1 MKDLEDKYWQQIEEL
16 EWYTDS
22 FISDGDYKRIE
33 QQLKDNFT
41 PSEAK
46 QLDDFVR
53 NKVNEL
59 GKRFNND
66 WLGDPGIDVS
76 DDSWGDLRNEVVGRG
91 KEFYENIT
99 VAKLQEM
106 ANVMDYHESFSYC
119 FSFVWDIKSKSKSWE
134 RDLTRNDY
142 NEKSENEKKTQF
154 QLNKPKR
161 IEEFVEKIGNLYD
174 EYHAEI
180 YQSNVWNYLEK
191 AIKEVKKLK

>member
-1 MKDLEDKYWQQIEEL
+1 MKDLEDKYWQQIKEL
-16 EWYTDS
+16 EWHTDS

-59 GKRFNND
+59 GKRFHND
-66 WLGDPGIDVS
+66 WLGDPGIDAG

-106 ANVMDYHESFSYC
+106 ADNNDYNESFSYC
-119 FSFVWDIKSKSKSWE
+119 FHYLFFP
-134 RDLTRNDY
+134 
-142 NEKSENEKKTQF
+142 EKSEEEKKTIF
-154 QLNKPKR
+154 EENKPKR
-161 IEEFVEKIGNLYD
+161 IDEFINKIDRLYD
-174 EYHAEI
+174 EYHAEL
-180 YQSNVWNYLEK
+180 YQGGVFHYLG
-191 AIKEVKKLK
+191 KLIEEARKSKSK

>member
-1 MKDLEDKYWQQIEEL
+1 MKDLEDKYWQQVEEL
-16 EWYTDS
+16 EWS
-22 FISDGDYKRIE
+22 KNGDYKRIE
-33 QQLKDNFT
+33 QQLIDNFT
-41 PSEAK
+41 PSEAT
-46 QLDDFVR
+46 QLDDFAR

-76 DDSWGDLRNEVVGRG
+76 DDGWSDLRNEVVGRG

-106 ANVMDYHESFSYC
+106 ANTNDYNESFSYC

-161 IEEFVEKIGNLYD
+161 IEEFVEKIDMLYD
-174 EYHAEI
+174 EYHAELC
-180 YQSNVWNYLEK
+180 QSGVFHYLGKLIEE
-191 AIKEVKKLK
+191 ARKLK

>member
-1 MKDLEDKYWQQIEEL
+1 MKDLEDKYWKQIEEL
-16 EWYTDS
+16 EWSKDA
-22 FISDGDYKRIE
+22 DYRRIE
-33 QQLKDNFT
+33 QQLKDNLT
-41 PSEAK
+41 PSEAI
-46 QLDDFVR
+46 QLDDFAR

-76 DDSWGDLRNEVVGRG
+76 DDSWSDLRNEVVGRG

-106 ANVMDYHESFSYC
+106 ADSNDYNESFSYC

-142 NEKSENEKKTQF
+142 NEKSEEEKKTQF

-161 IEEFVEKIGNLYD
+161 IDEFIEKIGNLYD
-174 EYHAEI
+174 EYHAEV

>member
-1 MKDLEDKYWQQIEEL
+1 MKDLEDKYWKQIEEL

-33 QQLKDNFT
+33 QQLIDNLT
-41 PSEAK
+41 PPEIK
-46 QLDDFVR
+46 QLDMFVR
-53 NKVNEL
+53 SKVNEL
-59 GKRFNND
+59 GKRFHND
-66 WLGDPGIDVS
+66 WLGDPGIGVS

-106 ANVMDYHESFSYC
+106 ADSNDYNESFSYC

-142 NEKSENEKKTQF
+142 NEKSEEEKKTQF

-161 IEEFVEKIGNLYD
+161 IDEFIEKIGNLYD
-174 EYHAEI
+174 EYHAEV

>member
-1 MKDLEDKYWQQIEEL
+1 MKDLEDKYWKQIEQL
-16 EWYTDS
+16 EWPKDA
-22 FISDGDYKRIE
+22 DYKRIE
-33 QQLKDNFT
+33 EYIKNNYSLNSVLQL
-41 PSEAK
+41 A
-46 QLDDFVR
+46 DFVD
-53 NKVNEL
+53 NKVIEL

-134 RDLTRNDY
+134 RDLTRND
-142 NEKSENEKKTQF
+142 
-154 QLNKPKR
+154 
-161 IEEFVEKIGNLYD
+161 
-174 EYHAEI
+174 
-180 YQSNVWNYLEK
+180 
-191 AIKEVKKLK
+191 